1 MTEQPVNVESRDLR
15 DIYLD
20 ERARLFSFDLELKL
34 MIVYDEQT
42 NTYECLDDGSKTSV
56 DLVDTIKKRI
66 KEIKASRG
74 VSA

>member
-15 DIYLD
+15 YIFED
-20 ERARLFSFDLELKL
+20 ERDRLFCSDLELKL
-34 MIVYDEQT
+34 MIVYDQQT
-42 NTYECLDDGSKTSV
+42 NTYECLDDGSNTSV

-66 KEIKASRG
+66 KEIIASRG